1 MHPALARV
9 YANSTLNDTAP
20 FAFPAEVRDLETRAR
35 KTAAELQLLA
45 STLEDEAREMVSKG
59 NHSKRLDTFIEKWT

>member
-59 NHSKRLDTFIEKWT
+59 SHSKRLDTFIEKWI